1 LSSTNDEGDADDAN
15 LFERTVRRVTR
26 NKNYKFGDPAFPCH
40 SSSSISAIW
49 LSEPWFV
56 PGDLAKSAAAASTKT
71 IEGAVRTV
79 TKDEDYQFGDISK
92 KVLSTGTGSF
102 ESAVKSITG
111 NEEYKFGVSMYFA
124 FLLR

>member
-1 LSSTNDEGDADDAN
+1 M
-15 LFERTVRRVTR
+15 
-26 NKNYKFGDPAFPCH
+26 
-40 SSSSISAIW
+40 
-49 LSEPWFV
+49 
-56 PGDLAKSAAAASTKT
+56 
-71 IEGAVRTV
+71 